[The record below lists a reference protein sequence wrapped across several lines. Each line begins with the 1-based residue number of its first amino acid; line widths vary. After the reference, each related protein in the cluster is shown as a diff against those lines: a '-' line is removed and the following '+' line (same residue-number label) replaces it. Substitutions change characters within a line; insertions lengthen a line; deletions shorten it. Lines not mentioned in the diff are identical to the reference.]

1 MSSLFRS
8 INSLCRRC
16 CYCQLTVMELKNVMT
31 SCLMIMVG
39 LVIGI
44 FVNYKVMLFQ
54 SIHVQVPVMNCVH

>member
-1 MSSLFRS
+1 
-8 INSLCRRC
+8 
-16 CYCQLTVMELKNVMT
+16 MELKNVMT

-39 LVIGI
+39 LIIGI